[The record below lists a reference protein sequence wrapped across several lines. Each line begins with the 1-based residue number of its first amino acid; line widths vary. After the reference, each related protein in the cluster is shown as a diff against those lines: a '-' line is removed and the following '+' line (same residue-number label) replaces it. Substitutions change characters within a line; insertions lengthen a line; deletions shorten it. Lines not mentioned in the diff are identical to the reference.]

1 MRVVIQ
7 RVRHATVRV
16 GPREV
21 ATIGQ
26 GLLVLLGVGRDD
38 GVDDV
43 RYIASKIQGLRLFE
57 DEHGK
62 INRSITDVGGE
73 ALIVSQFTLYG
84 DCHHGRRPSF
94 VRAAAGPLARELYDD
109 VVRRLRASGLDVR
122 TGEFQATM
130 DVELVNTGPVTVL
143 LDSRRD
149 F

>member
-16 GPREV
+16 GSREV

>member
-16 GPREV
+16 GSREV

-94 VRAAAGPLARELYDD
+94 VRAAASPLARELYDD